1 MNKIARIEG
10 IQVNE
15 DSLLPGSVNKIA
27 RIEAI
32 QVNED
37 SLFPGSVN
45 EITRIAVLS
54 KPTRSSRAR

>member
-1 MNKIARIEG
+1 MNEIARIEES
-10 IQVNE
+10 QVNRE
-15 DSLLPGSVNKIA
+15 LLLLGWANEIA